1 MPPGFSQAAAL
12 FSGSALGAS
21 FTCLPIMG
29 SPRLVVFYPRRFL
42 FPDKVSHPL
51 FTRFLRRDRETD
63 CLLRGSGLRE
73 NETEAT
79 RCGDAE
85 PETRVSIASPAV
97 NHSTSKGHPTLEGRG
112 HGLPL
117 RAEGETVTFPKGVRT
132 GQDLGDRLCEQ
143 DSREPQTY
151 VPGTTPSTPGVGVG
165 DARALPMPSA
175 SSKDRLHPSQR
186 QG

>member
-1 MPPGFSQAAAL
+1 MPWGPHSHVFPSWGPLDSLFFILGGFSSPIKSHIL
-12 FSGSALGAS
+12 SSHGSSGG
-21 FTCLPIMG
+21 TERLPAFCG
-29 SPRLVVFYPRRFL
+29 
-42 FPDKVSHPL
+42 
-51 FTRFLRRDRETD
+51 
-63 CLLRGSGLRE
+63 GSGLRE

-143 DSREPQTY
+143 DSREPQIY